1 MLHPVRL
8 LSVPAGAWR
17 RLKRVAT
24 LYGVTERLRLKKNT
38 AFWAILGCIWL
49 YTLFV
54 DASATVIRG
63 LIQRAPKTRSE
74 RTSACFH
81 PELRAFFHAS
91 AQWHELDTAPL
102 FPRSPQSILPL
113 APR

>member
-1 MLHPVRL
+1 MFLTVTLYIALHCLRVTDAEMLHPVRL

-54 DASATVIRG
+54 VASATVIG
-63 LIQRAPKTRSE
+63 V
-74 RTSACFH
+74 
-81 PELRAFFHAS
+81 
-91 AQWHELDTAPL
+91 
-102 FPRSPQSILPL
+102 
-113 APR
+113 